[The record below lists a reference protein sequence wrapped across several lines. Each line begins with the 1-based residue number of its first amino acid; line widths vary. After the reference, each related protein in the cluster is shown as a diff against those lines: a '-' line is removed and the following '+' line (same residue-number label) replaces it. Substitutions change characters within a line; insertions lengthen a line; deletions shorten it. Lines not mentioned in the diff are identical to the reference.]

1 VQEKKRIP
9 MPTVTANVPYFKC
22 DNSARMI
29 LKITHRRE
37 RRFIPSDI
45 YLFKTDLT
53 RDGKIKG
60 NAKILVN
67 EEIQSIQKKLSQLGV
82 KLNGMTVDDILDY
95 LHAMENTFIDF
106 IEFGQGIAN
115 QFESKGRKGTAGN
128 MRCALNSLM
137 RFTGNDRFDINNLTF
152 RFLQDYVKWL
162 LEVPAASNKT
172 GDKTPVSG
180 RAVSLYVGEFRKILN
195 LAKETFN
202 DDDKGIHLIK
212 VSPFPKFKIEQLEET
227 EKRALTVEQ
236 IRIISNL
243 PDERVLIRQNLARD
257 IYMLS
262 FYLVGMNSVD
272 FYYCTELKNNIL
284 TYKRRKTT
292 GRRSDNALMQ
302 MRIEPEAQAL
312 IEKYRDPSGRRI
324 FNFYKRYADASIF
337 NNALNIGLKL
347 IGKHIDE
354 PRLTFYS
361 ARHSWATIAVNDCD
375 IDRYKVHEALNHV
388 DEKMKVTDIYVKKD
402 FSRIWRI
409 NRQVLEFLN

>member
-1 VQEKKRIP
+1 

-29 LKITHRRE
+29 LKITHRKE

-67 EEIQSIQKKLSQLGV
+67 EEVQSMQKKLSQLGA
-82 KLNGMTVDDILDY
+82 KLNRMTVDDILDY

-106 IEFGQGIAN
+106 ISFGKGIAD
-115 QFESKGRKGTAGN
+115 QFESKGREGTAGN

-137 RFTGNDRFDINNLTF
+137 RFTGTQRFDINNLTF

-162 LEVPAASNKT
+162 NEVPAISNRK

-195 LAKETFN
+195 LAKEAFN
-202 DDDKGIHLIK
+202 DDDKGIHLIN
-212 VSPFPKFKIEQLEET
+212 VSPFPKFKIEQPDET
-227 EKRALTVEQ
+227 EKRALTIEQ
-236 IRIISNL
+236 IRLIMNM

-272 FYYCTELKNNIL
+272 FYHCTELKNDII

-292 GRRSDNALMQ
+292 ARRSDNALMQ
-302 MRIEPEAQAL
+302 MRIEPEAKTL
-312 IEKYRDPSGRRI
+312 IEKYRDPSGKRI
-324 FNFYKRYADASIF
+324 FNFYRRYADASIF
-337 NNALNIGLKL
+337 NNALNVGLKA
-347 IGKHIDE
+347 IGKQINE

-375 IDRYKVHEALNHV
+375 VDRYKVHEALNHV
-388 DEKMKVTDIYVKKD
+388 DEKMKVTDIYIKKD

-409 NRQVLEFLN
+409 NRQVLDYLFKNFRLF

>member
-1 VQEKKRIP
+1 